1 MPAVLLDRLHY
12 FAQYLEQSII
22 FGKHDGVIQQQMDV
36 ELKGVNQSLT
46 KTQIRQLTQ
55 HMLAS
60 STLSVSSQEINSL
73 YALQS
78 QKDLYGTLRSIVLA
92 THQRT
97 GALTGRIGVHTRIAA
112 ETELNATTNTDAVK
126 KVLEHVQPGSRM
138 SVMDMVKASGDE
150 GKLHDPDVFET
161 NTYGQHRNGLVDNHA
176 WNLQKLVRAIRDGGL
191 QDRVI
196 LAIRIDGPDAGANV
210 NVFDAN
216 TKQRY
221 ELAIFKLIRYLEAML
236 PAVPFKIALG
246 NEPDL
251 FKERQWSDPSADP
264 RTYTL
269 NQFAPAMGAFMKKL
283 ARQRPDVTFMCPA
296 LSAILKY
303 DYLSYYTAFFGDERP
318 ENLIPCMHGYSADVQ
333 AMPGGQRN
341 LVEQQAEALRAWGGF
356 RHVSGTEIG
365 SGNPFADC
373 EALSEKGYFDD
384 VIAWILLSTDH
395 ITPPE
400 QDNNW
405 NFRINPGIDDPTAR
419 HLADIINRT
428 QARVLRNIRERG
440 GVGLQIMSAHIVDRP
455 AYAVEY
461 VDHNTPTTMIAGQ
474 TNAVRVTIRN
484 TSYRTWPA
492 GGVNQVR
499 LGYHWY
505 TSDGRDVPSSLWE
518 DNRASLPYDLRPGH
532 SLSLNC
538 NLSAPR
544 TSGTYDVRW
553 DMVEEMRTW
562 FAWQGVPTLNVRV
575 AVNADISISPP
586 APAGMSVSA
595 SHNNRQQGFDNV
607 RQAIDNNPYT
617 RWSTLQPQRPGMWF
631 QIDLGQVRTLS
642 QVRLNNEPSPL
653 DYPRGYI
660 VKVSRDGHNWT
671 TVADNPLNDRP
682 LNVTFSPRQVRFI
695 RIEQTGSDPVFWWS
709 IHEFGFSG
717 EVRASASA
725 SHNNVLVGADNV
737 MQALDGR
744 PETRWSTRALQRPG
758 MWFEIDLNTTRTVRG
773 LALDTAGSPNDY
785 PRGYIVRL
793 SEDHNRWEEVAR
805 NDHNDR
811 ALDITFSPLP
821 ARYIRIEQTGSADRW
836 WWSIHQVTVKS

>member
-12 FAQYLEQSII
+12 FAQYLEQSIV

-176 WNLQKLVRAIRDGGL
+176 WNLQKLVRAIRDGGF

-373 EALSEKGYFDD
+373 EALSEKGHFDD

-575 AVNADISISPP
+575 AVNADISVIPP

-642 QVRLNNEPSPL
+642 QVRLDNEPSPL

-709 IHEFGFSG
+709 IHEIGFSG
-717 EVRASASA
+717 EVRPSASA
-725 SHNNVLVGADNV
+725 SHNNVLVGADN
-737 MQALDGR
+737 
-744 PETRWSTRALQRPG
+744 
-758 MWFEIDLNTTRTVRG
+758 
-773 LALDTAGSPNDY
+773 
-785 PRGYIVRL
+785 
-793 SEDHNRWEEVAR
+793 
-805 NDHNDR
+805 
-811 ALDITFSPLP
+811 
-821 ARYIRIEQTGSADRW
+821 
-836 WWSIHQVTVKS
+836 

>member
-12 FAQYLEQSII
+12 FAQYLEQSIV

-92 THQRT
+92 AHQRT

-373 EALSEKGYFDD
+373 EALSEKGHFDD

-631 QIDLGQVRTLS
+631 QIDLDEVQTLS
-642 QVRLNNEPSPL
+642 QVRLDNEPSPL

-758 MWFEIDLNTTRTVRG
+758 MWFEIDLNATRTVRG

-836 WWSIHQVTVKS
+836 WWSIHQVVVKS

>member
-12 FAQYLEQSII
+12 FAQYLEQSIV

-92 THQRT
+92 AHQRT

-236 PAVPFKIALG
+236 PTVPFKIALG

-373 EALSEKGYFDD
+373 EALSEKGHFDD

-709 IHEFGFSG
+709 IHEFGFSD